1 MFSVDRERFNYQKDI
16 RNDHQL
22 VFNVTY
28 PPNISNM
35 KDTML
40 GVNNLP
46 IPYYL
51 KVAII
56 DFWKVINLRHFC
68 RSQSSSSEEN
78 WR

>member
-22 VFNVTY
+22 VFNITY

-46 IPYYL
+46 IPY
-51 KVAII
+51 
-56 DFWKVINLRHFC
+56 
-68 RSQSSSSEEN
+68 
-78 WR
+78 